1 MATMTISSLP
11 YSYEAYGF
19 GRRRSLASAQTNG
32 SSGKSYFIIPD
43 VVIEEEHTDEVTV
56 TNQPVDI
63 GAEISDHAYA
73 NPAVVRIKWAWSD
86 NSRLINSLISSA
98 FSSERGLVTSKRI
111 YSELLEIKNAR
122 LPIQLSTG
130 KRTYPKVI
138 LTSIK
143 TTSTVDTESS
153 MICDLTFQEI
163 FTAIAQEIP
172 LKSTSQENPA
182 QTSGTSVFGYSNPTD
197 YGSIEID
204 SGLVTLNGG

>member
-1 MATMTISSLP
+1 MATMTISTLP

-19 GRRRSLASAQTNG
+19 GRRRSLTSAQTNG
-32 SSGKSYFIIPD
+32 ASGKSYVIVPD
-43 VVIEEEHTDEVTV
+43 VVIEEEHTDEVSV

-73 NPAVVRIKWAWSD
+73 QPAIVHIRWAWSD
-86 NSRLINSLISSA
+86 NSRLINSLISSV
-98 FSSERGLVTSKRI
+98 FTNQRGLVTSKRI

-130 KRTYPKVI
+130 KRTYPKVL

-172 LKSTSQENPA
+172 LSSATQSKPA
-182 QTSGTSVFGYSNPTD
+182 ETSGTSVFGYSNAAD
-197 YGSIEID
+197 YGSIEIN